1 MQPNNQ
7 AQMPFFAKFLESQ
20 ANAKVTATQ
29 QQAAQVAEQAEN
41 QTTLKF
47 PSDNDEEDWGL

>member
-7 AQMPFFAKFLESQ
+7 AQKPFFAKFLENQ
-20 ANAKVTATQ
+20 ANAKVTTAQ
-29 QQAAQVAEQAEN
+29 QEAGLTAEQAES

-47 PSDNDEEDWGL
+47 PSDWDEEDW